1 MVDTDLTRSGAEKKN
16 ARKALRDCAGAKR
29 KNFNFHP
36 FSGSIKMHVMPGN
49 LIEVRGGGKQIFP
62 SRASCSTTEPT
73 AARILE
79 TALLVI

>member
-16 ARKALRDCAGAKR
+16 ARGEEAGEAKK

-49 LIEVRGGGKQIFP
+49 LRYVVACKSNLPGPHVRRRQP
-62 SRASCSTTEPT
+62 ALL
-73 AARILE
+73 LE
-79 TALLVI
+79 TARCINN